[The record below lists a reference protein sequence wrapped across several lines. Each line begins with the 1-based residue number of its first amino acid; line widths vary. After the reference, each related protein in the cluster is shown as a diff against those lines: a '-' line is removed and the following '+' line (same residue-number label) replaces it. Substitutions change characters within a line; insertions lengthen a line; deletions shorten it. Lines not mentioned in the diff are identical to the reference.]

1 MVELGEWGELSE
13 WERVEGVLHHGG
25 GVQEEKWEA
34 RNEWRG
40 DGYKRGGIIGYI
52 MIYGW

>member
-1 MVELGEWGELSE
+1 LVEVGEGGERSK
-13 WERVEGVLHHGG
+13 WERLKGVVHHGG
-25 GVQEEKWEA
+25 GMQEEKSEA
-34 RNEWRG
+34 KTMWRG